1 MNTGLQSPSR
11 PSQEYFQQ
19 NIKGAE
25 NSYGLNQLSRIQNVL
40 KKQQNDMNRGVGSNK
55 NSQYF
60 KALSQ
65 RNFEKIE
72 RTSNLMA
79 DSDDDLS
86 SSSDSLRSQLGS
98 KYRQLLIRNVTQ
110 SIKNQNKT
118 AHTMIQNM
126 PDNQVLLLKFKK
138 LRKDNKRMKKS
149 IKELKLL
156 MKNKDTLINERKK
169 ETIRMELKQDKLTEE
184 IDTLTSEK
192 EMLTAELLDLRSN
205 TDDLNSIFE
214 FEKVKKHEKK

>member
-1 MNTGLQSPSR
+1 M
-11 PSQEYFQQ
+11 
-19 NIKGAE
+19 
-25 NSYGLNQLSRIQNVL
+25 L